1 MKNLEIILL
10 DDDLI
15 FLMLQRRILLGA
27 GIKNVIKSF
36 SDADEAFSYIEDA
49 SSDTIFLLFLD
60 INLAQTNA
68 RVFLN
73 NLVSKDLDS
82 KIFTVI
88 ATSSVNTK
96 DMQLLHDF
104 NCVIDFIEKPLT
116 KEMIQKIKSNP
127 LVEKYIEM

>member
-1 MKNLEIILL
+1 MKNLEIVLL

-27 GIKNVIKSF
+27 GIKNLIKSF
-36 SDADEAFSYIEDA
+36 SDAPEALSYIEDA
-49 SSDTIFLLFLD
+49 PSGMIFLVFLD

-82 KIFTVI
+82 KTYIVI
-88 ATSSVNTK
+88 ASSSVDAK
-96 DMQLLHDF
+96 DWQLVHDF

-116 KEMIQKIKSNP
+116 KEMIHKIRSNP
-127 LVEKYIEM
+127 LIEKYIEM

>member
-104 NCVIDFIEKPLT
+104 KCVIDFIEKPLT